1 MIILDTHAWIWWV
14 SDPGRLGRKATR
26 VIRSARA
33 LGVAAISCWEV
44 ATLVEKGR
52 IRLDRSP
59 LDWIEEA
66 LALPRV
72 ELFPLTPAVAV
83 RAAQLGPAFPGD
95 PADRLIAATA
105 LIQSAPLV
113 TKEVRVLRDERVD
126 ALVVGRL

>member
-14 SDPGRLGRKATR
+14 SEPGRLGKKAAR
-26 VIRSARA
+26 AVRSARS

-44 ATLVEKGR
+44 AALHEKGR

-59 LDWIEEA
+59 LDWIEES
-66 LALPRV
+66 LALPGV
-72 ELFPLTPAVAV
+72 ELLPLTPAVAV

-105 LIQSAPLV
+105 LVQSASLV
-113 TKEVRVLRDERVD
+113 TKDERLQAV
-126 ALVVGRL
+126 AFLPTIW